1 MSETVILGGGCFW
14 CVEPVFQSLRGVIS
28 VEPGYSGGH
37 VQNPS
42 YEQVCTKTT
51 GHIEVVR
58 VQFDPA
64 AIDFETILQVF
75 FATHDPTTLDRQ
87 GADVGPQ
94 YASAIFCQTEQ
105 RSEERRVGKEC
116 VSTCRSRW
124 SPYH

>member
-1 MSETVILGGGCFW
+1 MSETAILGGGCFW

-75 FATHDPTTLDRQ
+75 FDTHDPTTHDRQ
-87 GADVGPQ
+87 GADGG
-94 YASAIFCQTEQ
+94 
-105 RSEERRVGKEC
+105 RSEAQKSELQSLMRH
-116 VSTCRSRW
+116 T
-124 SPYH
+124 YAD